1 MYDVIQCRVAMVA
14 TLASFAAEA
23 MCAQMVH
30 LSPTV
35 VTGGMG
41 TAECGAQA

>member
-1 MYDVIQCRVAMVA
+1 MYDVIQCHVAMVA
-14 TLASFAAEA
+14 TLTSFAAEA

-35 VTGGMG
+35 VTCMG